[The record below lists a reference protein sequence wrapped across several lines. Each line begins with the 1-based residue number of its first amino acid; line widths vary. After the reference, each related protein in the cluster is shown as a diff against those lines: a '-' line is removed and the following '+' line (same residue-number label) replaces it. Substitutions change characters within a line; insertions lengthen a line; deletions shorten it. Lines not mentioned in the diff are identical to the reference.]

1 MIKEK
6 KKCISINNISKKYEI
21 GTFGFKS
28 VFKKNKTIDA
38 LKDINLDIYQSD
50 RVGVLGLNGS
60 GKSTLLK
67 LISRVAYP
75 TRGSIDVEGKIS
87 SVLEAG
93 AGFNM
98 ELSGVDNIFLNGAI
112 LGMNRKRIFSKIKGI
127 VDL

>member
-6 KKCISINNISKKYEI
+6 KKCISIKNISKKYEI

-38 LKDINLDIYQSD
+38 LKDINLDIFQSD

-67 LISRVAYP
+67 LISKVAYP
-75 TRGSIDVEGKIS
+75 TKGSIDVEGKIS

-98 ELSGVDNIFLNGAI
+98 DCQE
-112 LGMNRKRIFSKIKGI
+112 
-127 VDL
+127 